1 MLMNVRTVNFRNIEN
16 IYKSNKIEAKPVI
29 NKKTDVIE
37 ISELGKYLN
46 KVNTNKEEINMDKVS
61 ELKQKIE
68 NGTYKVDSKDLAKKI
83 IEHMRR
89 EK

>member
-1 MLMNVRTVNFRNIEN
+1 MNVSTVNFRNIEN
-16 IYKSNKIEAKPVI
+16 IYKANKIQVKPVI

-46 KVNTNKEEINMDKVS
+46 KVNTNKEEINVDKVN

>member
-1 MLMNVRTVNFRNIEN
+1 MNVSTVNFRNIEN
-16 IYKSNKIEAKPVI
+16 IYKANKIEVKPTI

-46 KVNTNKEEINMDKVS
+46 KVNTNKEEINVDKVN

>member
-1 MLMNVRTVNFRNIEN
+1 MNVSTVNFRNVEN
-16 IYKSNKIEAKPVI
+16 IYKANKIEVKPVI

-46 KVNTNKEEINMDKVS
+46 KVNTNKEEINVDKVK

>member
-1 MLMNVRTVNFRNIEN
+1 MNVNSVNFRNIEN
-16 IYKSNKIEAKPVI
+16 IYKANKIEVKPVI

-46 KVNTNKEEINMDKVS
+46 KMNTNKEEINIDKVN

>member
-1 MLMNVRTVNFRNIEN
+1 MNVSTVNFRNIEN
-16 IYKSNKIEAKPVI
+16 IYKANKIEVKPTI

-46 KVNTNKEEINMDKVS
+46 KVNTNKEEINMDKVN

>member
-1 MLMNVRTVNFRNIEN
+1 MNVRTVNFRSIEN
-16 IYKSNKIEAKPVI
+16 IYKSNKIESKPVI

-46 KVNTNKEEINMDKVS
+46 KVNTNKEEINVDKVN

>member
-1 MLMNVRTVNFRNIEN
+1 MNVRTVNFRNIEN

-46 KVNTNKEEINMDKVS
+46 KVNTNKEEINMEKVN

>member
-1 MLMNVRTVNFRNIEN
+1 MNVTTVNFRSIEN
-16 IYKSNKIEAKPVI
+16 IYKTNKIEAKPVI

>member
-1 MLMNVRTVNFRNIEN
+1 MNVSTVNFRNIEN
-16 IYKSNKIEAKPVI
+16 IYKANKIEVKPVI

-46 KVNTNKEEINMDKVS
+46 KVNTNKEEINMNKVN

-68 NGTYKVDSKDLAKKI
+68 NGTYKVDSKALAKKI
-83 IEHMRR
+83 IQGMRSG
-89 EK
+89 K